1 MTDAAFARTRSLG
14 EVDPAGS
21 RQRGRRSAVTLTDAA
36 LVAGTADGNIISYER
51 KTTTERWRAAI
62 PGDGGGSIVTLTTTD
77 ETVLAGTRGPDGWV
91 AAFDAETG
99 TERWR
104 RRTAEDVGEPTK
116 DTRFFLPFV
125 VDAVTAGD
133 RIYVAARRY
142 ERRTADDDA
151 AADANER
158 HFEST
163 VYAFEADGRVAWRY
177 DADASPI
184 SLAARDDR
192 LAVAYNRCPGEHG
205 CGLVVLDRHTGD
217 LRADW
222 DPGTDGDR
230 RVGDVS
236 LVPDGAVV
244 ASHGDYRGYALDRDG
259 GVRWAI
265 DLATPT
271 AVGDE
276 RLYAYPNHVHA
287 TADGAVF
294 LTGNTYPTEGRQA
307 EGRHPSE
314 HTAFGIGSDGTRR
327 WSAEVGGFAHGIA
340 TEGGRIAVPVAQHFR
355 DRDPSGHALRV
366 FDVTDGHQQTVDAA
380 GVVTAAALDAATAA
394 SVEEPV
400 VYHDEGVEHGTYRLH
415 VTDLS
420 AGE

>member
-1 MTDAAFARTRSLG
+1 MTESAAPRIHSLG
-14 EVDPAGS
+14 DVDPAGS
-21 RQRGRRSAVTLTDAA
+21 RQRGRRSAVALTGRA
-36 LVAGTADGNIISYER
+36 LLAGTADGTIISLER
-51 KTTTERWRAAI
+51 NTPRERWRTSLS
-62 PGDGGGSIVTLTTTD
+62 GDDTGSIVTLTTMD

-91 AAFDAETG
+91 AALDADTG
-99 TERWR
+99 AERWR
-104 RRTAEDVGEPTK
+104 YRTADDVGEPTK

-133 RIYVAARRY
+133 RTYVAARRY
-142 ERRTADDDA
+142 ERRAVDGDA
-151 AADANER
+151 AADTNER
-158 HFEST
+158 HFESV
-163 VYAFEADGRVAWRY
+163 VYAFESDGSIAWRY
-177 DADASPI
+177 EADASPI
-184 SLAARDDR
+184 SIDARDDR
-192 LAVAYNRCPGEHG
+192 LAVAYNRCPGDHG

-230 RVGDVS
+230 RVGDVA

-244 ASHGDYRGYALDRDG
+244 AAHGDYRGYALDRDG
-259 GVRWAI
+259 DVRWRV
-265 DLATPT
+265 DLARPT

-294 LTGNTYPTEGRQA
+294 LTGNTYPA
-307 EGRHPSE
+307 EGREADGRHPNE
-314 HTAFGIGSDGTRR
+314 HTAVGIAPDGTRR
-327 WSAEVGGFAHGIA
+327 WAAEIGGFAHGIA
-340 TEGGRIAVPVAQHFR
+340 ADGSRIAVPVAQHFR

-366 FDVTDGHQQTVDAA
+366 FDVIDGHQQAVDVA
-380 GVVTAAALDAATAA
+380 GVVTAAALDSATAG

-400 VYHDEGVEHGTYRLH
+400 VYHDEGVEHGAYRLH

>member
-1 MTDAAFARTRSLG
+1 MTDGALARTRPLG
-14 EVDPAGS
+14 EIAPAGS
-21 RQRGRRSAVTLTDAA
+21 RQRGRRSAVALTDGA
-36 LVAGTADGNIISYER
+36 LLVGTAEGDIISFER
-51 KTTTERWRAAI
+51 NSSRERWRAAL
-62 PGDGGGSIVTLTTTD
+62 PGDGGSIVTLATTN
-77 ETVLAGTRGPDGWV
+77 ETVVAGTRGPDGWV
-91 AAFDAETG
+91 AAFEGDTG
-99 TERWR
+99 AERWR
-104 RRTAEDVGEPTK
+104 HRTADDVGEPTK

-133 RIYVAARRY
+133 RTYVAARRY
-142 ERRTADDDA
+142 ERRAADDA
-151 AADANER
+151 APDTNDR
-158 HFEST
+158 HFESV
-163 VYAFEADGRVAWRY
+163 VYAFEADGTVAWRY
-177 DADASPI
+177 EADASPI

-205 CGLVVLDRHTGD
+205 CGLVVLDRRTGA

-236 LVPDGAVV
+236 LVPDGAVA

-259 GVRWAI
+259 DVRWRV

-271 AVGDE
+271 DVGDE

-294 LTGNTYPTEGRQA
+294 LTGNTYPTEGREA

-314 HTAFGIGSDGTRR
+314 HTAVGVAPDGTRR
-327 WSAEVGGFAHGIA
+327 WAAEIGGFAHGIA
-340 TEGGRIAVPVAQHFR
+340 ADGSRIAVPVAQHFR

-366 FDVTDGHQQTVDAA
+366 FAVADGRQHTVDAA
-380 GVVTAAALDAATAA
+380 GVVTAAALDSATAA

-400 VYHDEGVEHGTYRLH
+400 VYHDEGVEHGAYRLH
-415 VTDLS
+415 VTGLS